1 MVGII
6 YFSGTGN
13 SRWAAKTCLE
23 LLSEGGIKG
32 KCISVEAGEDR
43 VRELFE
49 SSHRL
54 IIVYPIYGSDMP
66 KLLKKTLLELSSK
79 IPKKTMLLCT
89 QLSFSGDANIHMA
102 KLIRKSGIDVVVTGE
117 LNMSNNLSTPL
128 FKRKPMTGEELQENL
143 RANRERIDGLI
154 QKFLTGKKAIK
165 RLTFSDRIGGGT
177 QRLLFNLCYPLY
189 PLLLSA
195 NERCNRC
202 GYCERLCPV
211 KAITVNTREV
221 RWSSRC
227 IFCVRCYNYCPV
239 EGIDLM
245 GATKDRDKFRRY
257 KGPESRRSAAEDTTS
272 KADGLDQ

>member
-13 SRWAAKTCLE
+13 SRWAVETCLE
-23 LLSEGGIKG
+23 LVSEQEIKV
-32 KCISVEAGEDR
+32 KCLSVEEGEDR

-66 KLLKKTLLELSSK
+66 RLLKKTLLKLSSR

-102 KLIRKSGIDVVVTGE
+102 KLLRKGGMDVVVTGE
-117 LNMSNNLSTPL
+117 LNMSNNLCTPL
-128 FKRKPMTGEELQENL
+128 FKRKPMIGEELHENL
-143 RANRERIDGLI
+143 RVNRERLDVLV
-154 QKFLTGKKAIK
+154 QTFLAEKNGIK
-165 RLTFSDRIGGGT
+165 RLTFNDFIGGGA

-189 PLLLSA
+189 HLLLST
-195 NERCNRC
+195 NERCTRC
-202 GYCERLCPV
+202 GYCEKICPV
-211 KAITVNTREV
+211 KAITVSTRKV

-239 EGIDLM
+239 EGIDIM
-245 GATKDRDKFRRY
+245 RATEDRDRFRRY
-257 KGPESRRSAAEDTTS
+257 KGPESSCSYAEDPTPV
-272 KADGLDQ
+272 D